1 MSSDGLQNAPSPEQG
16 DVISTDQGKN
26 LFHESDGDRANE
38 DFEITHSSRPK
49 MSYESQTSPPIEDWE
64 VLMNWDDGRNVAEPN
79 IVQSHQTDDYLAP
92 EAPASPYIT
101 SAPPSNYGI
110 SDSESDNSDLAE
122 LPLSHNVFG
131 TSVPSAGFFTPSSA
145 QTHNAS
151 YTLNSMRSAVSS
163 FGTRQSFATAR
174 SSLASYVTASNSP
187 RRRLVDLTQP
197 TDKVNVGKKTTLG
210 PNSHIIPRWKLRNL
224 VDAIEGRLR

>member
-1 MSSDGLQNAPSPEQG
+1 MPAFESSNNPTAQLPTATRPRPSAVIASVMSSDGLQDAASPEQG
-16 DVISTDQGKN
+16 DVISMDEGKN
-26 LFHESDGDRANE
+26 MFHESDGDRASE
-38 DFEITHSSRPK
+38 DFEN
-49 MSYESQTSPPIEDWE
+49 ES
-64 VLMNWDDGRNVAEPN
+64 
-79 IVQSHQTDDYLAP
+79 
-92 EAPASPYIT
+92 
-101 SAPPSNYGI
+101 